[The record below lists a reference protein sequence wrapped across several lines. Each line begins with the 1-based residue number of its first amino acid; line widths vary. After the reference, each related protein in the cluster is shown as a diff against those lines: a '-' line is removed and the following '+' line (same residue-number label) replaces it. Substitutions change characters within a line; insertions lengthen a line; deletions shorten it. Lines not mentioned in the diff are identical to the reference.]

1 MNIVRR
7 IFIKHHLYL
16 RRKILIRVPE
26 HQLYLHKRKCRK
38 LIGHIPFIQLSA
50 SDFFTGLRQFPAPP
64 GPYFC
69 KRCQQRIRKPCISGY
84 HPIQLFI
91 WHPDTRAPRH
101 VHRIFQHMIDDHGFV
116 EIQFICPSFFCL
128 FFKLS
133 VLQTHSV
140 LCLKIQ
146 QIYIL
151 LIIRKMQ
158 YIRDPFRIIP
168 GKFLMPLLTQR
179 LTLYKRY
186 SFILKCVV
194 INTHSPSL
202 SESCRTF
209 SFCLYRTLP
218 ATYFFTI
225 KYHTYSYHRMQV
237 VAVHWLA
244 SKQ

>member
-38 LIGHIPFIQLSA
+38 LICHIPFIQLSA
-50 SDFFTGLRQFPAPP
+50 SDFFAGLRQLPAPT

-69 KRCQQRIRKPCISGY
+69 KRCQQRIRKPCVSGY

-91 WHPDTRAPRH
+91 WYPGTRAPRH
-101 VHRIFQHMIDDHGFV
+101 VHCIFQHMIDGHGFV

-128 FFKLS
+128 FFQLS

-140 LCLKIQ
+140 LRLKIQ

-151 LIIRKMQ
+151 LIIHKMQ
-158 YIRDPFRIIP
+158 DIRDPFRIIP
-168 GKFLMPLLTQR
+168 GKFLMPLLTQC

-186 SFILKCVV
+186 SFILKCMV
-194 INTHSPSL
+194 INTHIL
-202 SESCRTF
+202 SFAGSRRTF
-209 SFCLYRTLP
+209 SFCLYRTP
-218 ATYFFTI
+218 HNVFF
-225 KYHTYSYHRMQV
+225 S
-237 VAVHWLA
+237 L
-244 SKQ
+244 